1 MKSTNKLA
9 LAVIGLVMISSPLTY
24 AQTATGTSHD
34 HDQSAT
40 AASHAAPKKPAKSKR
55 GSQDNCM
62 DKSSMNCNDHGN
74 MSDDDHQKMMQKHMD
89 DHQNMMKQHMQDHQN
104 MQMAK

>member
-34 HDQSAT
+34 HDQSA
-40 AASHAAPKKPAKSKR
+40 AAESHAAPKKPVKSTR
-55 GSQDNCM
+55 GNQGG
-62 DKSSMNCNDHGN
+62 HGS
-74 MSDDDHQKMMQKHMD
+74 MSDADHHKMMQKHMD
-89 DHQNMMKQHMQDHQN
+89 DHQKMMKQHMDDHQN
-104 MQMAK
+104 MQNHQNMQKSQ